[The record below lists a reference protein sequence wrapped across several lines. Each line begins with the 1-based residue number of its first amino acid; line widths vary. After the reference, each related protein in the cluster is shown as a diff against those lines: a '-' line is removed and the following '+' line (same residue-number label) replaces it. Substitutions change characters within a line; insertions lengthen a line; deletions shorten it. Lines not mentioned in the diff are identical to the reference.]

1 MVDPELIRETFNQTD
16 KPLMAKLDEVAVL
29 GREDALAEVQE
40 MLENLRWERQRL
52 LHPEERTLAIIEDII
67 GRVEEL

>member
-16 KPLMAKLDEVAVL
+16 KPLMAKLDEVTAL
-29 GREDALAEVQE
+29 GRDDALAEVVE

-52 LHPEERTLAIIEDII
+52 LHTDDRKLAILEEII
-67 GRVEEL
+67 DAIGQL

>member
-16 KPLMAKLDEVAVL
+16 KPLMAKLDEVTAL
-29 GREDALAEVQE
+29 GRDDALAEVVE

-52 LHPEERTLAIIEDII
+52 LQTDDRKLAILEEII
-67 GRVEEL
+67 DAIGQL